1 MAANI
6 LSHVEGVGIRKMAKP
21 INPARAHMET
31 GFESTLTPSPSTLTA
46 SHRIQYAIA
55 GIFRTNS
62 SLVSWRIM
70 KSETSGREIRNPQ
83 RGMPSRTTR

>member
-1 MAANI
+1 MGRQAFETEDGKAN
-6 LSHVEGVGIRKMAKP
+6 
-21 INPARAHMET
+21 NPAQAHMET
-31 GFESTLTPSPSTLTA
+31 GFASTFSPSPSTVPA

-62 SLVSWRIM
+62 SLVNCRIM